1 MVAPIPLPEPTITAL
16 QKMPADPG
24 VVVIFAVQNQSDGDG
39 AAPAARIDASVRAAL
54 DEGLCETVDRMIATG
69 EIAGK
74 CGEIL
79 CVATSASPV
88 SLLVV
93 AGIGKPSDVT
103 RSGVFDGAAAVIR
116 RLADKPRTQLTFL
129 IGETIA
135 SDHHDA
141 LVAGALTACEGQHIY
156 QRQPATHVPQSLSFV
171 GISSEAA
178 IAGEILGSSINH
190 TRRLV
195 NEPPTIMNPTEFA
208 DRAAAMA
215 AAEGLQCEVWDE
227 QRLEEEGCRAIL
239 AVGRASA
246 SPPRLVILKHNGGGR
261 EAPLAIVGK
270 GVTFDSGGLSIKP
283 NEGMVDMKCDMAG
296 AATVVGVMRAIAR
309 LGIRRN
315 VIGLCGLAENM
326 IGGDAYKLGDV
337 IETRSG
343 KTIEIR
349 NTDAEGRVVLCDTLD
364 VAVEHGPVAIVD
376 LATLTGACMV
386 ALGLE
391 VAGLMTNNQDLCEQI
406 KTAADAEQEPV
417 WQLPMFSLYD
427 EKIKSKVADIK
438 NVGEGR
444 WGGAITAAKFLE
456 QFVGNTPWLHIDIA
470 GPAFAESPK
479 PNRDAGATG
488 VMVRTLVR
496 WISESAI
503 PEQQPN
509 A

>member
-1 MVAPIPLPEPTITAL
+1 MPEPTIAAL
-16 QKMPADPG
+16 QKLPADSG
-24 VVVIFAVQNQSDGDG
+24 VVVIFATQKESDSDG
-39 AAPAARIDASVRAAL
+39 AAPAASIDASVRVIL
-54 DEGLCETVDRMIATG
+54 DDGLCETIDRMIQTG

-74 CGEIL
+74 FGEIL
-79 CVATSASPV
+79 CIATSTAQIP
-88 SLLVV
+88 LLVV
-93 AGIGKPSDVT
+93 AGVGKPSDVT
-103 RSGVFDGAAAVIR
+103 RGSTFDGAATVIR
-116 RLADKPRTQLTFL
+116 RLADKPRTQITFL
-129 IGETIA
+129 IGEMIA
-135 SDHHDA
+135 TANHDA
-141 LVAGALTACEGQHIY
+141 VVAGALTACEGQHIY
-156 QRQPATHVPQSLSFV
+156 QSQPTTHVPQALSFV
-171 GISSEAA
+171 GISEEAA
-178 IAGEILGSSINH
+178 AVGEKLGSSINH

-215 AAEGLQCEVWDE
+215 AAEGLECEIWDE
-227 QRLEEEGCRAIL
+227 KRLEAEGCRAIL

-246 SPPRLVILKHNGGGR
+246 SPPRLVILKHNGGGS

-283 NEGMVDMKCDMAG
+283 SDGMVDMKCDMAG

-309 LGIRRN
+309 LGVRRN

-349 NTDAEGRVVLCDTLD
+349 NTDAEGRVVLSDTLD

-386 ALGLE
+386 ALGIE

-406 KTAADAEQEPV
+406 QTAAGAEQEPV
-417 WQLPMFSLYD
+417 WQLPMFAMYD

-456 QFVGNTPWLHIDIA
+456 QFVGDTPWLHIDIA
-470 GPAFAESPK
+470 GPAFAESAK
-479 PNRDAGATG
+479 PSRDAGATG

-496 WISESAI
+496 WISESEN
-503 PEQQPN
+503 PG
-509 A
+509 

>member
-1 MVAPIPLPEPTITAL
+1 MVAPLPLPEPTIAAL
-16 QKMPADPG
+16 EKLPSDLG
-24 VVVIFAVQNQSDGDG
+24 VLVIFAVQNESDGAG
-39 AAPAARIDASVRAAL
+39 PVVKIDASVRAVL
-54 DEGLCETVDRMIATG
+54 DKSVCETIDRMIATG

-79 CVATSASPV
+79 CVATSTAQIP
-88 SLLVV
+88 LLVV
-93 AGIGKPSDVT
+93 AGLGKPSELT
-103 RSGVFDGAAAVIR
+103 RGGTFDGAATIIR
-116 RLADKPRTQLTFL
+116 RLADKPRTQVTLL
-129 IGETIA
+129 VGETIA
-135 SDHHDA
+135 TDNHDA
-141 LVAGALTACEGQHIY
+141 LVAGALTACEGQHLY
-156 QRQPATHVPQSLSFV
+156 QSKPATHVPQTLSFV
-171 GISSEAA
+171 GISAQAA
-178 IAGEILGSSINH
+178 AAGEILGSSINH

-227 QRLEEEGCRAIL
+227 QRLEAEGCRAIL
-239 AVGRASA
+239 AVGRGSV
-246 SPPRLVILKHNGGGR
+246 SPPRLVILKHNGGGS

-283 NEGMVDMKCDMAG
+283 SDGMVDMKCDMAG

-326 IGGDAYKLGDV
+326 LGGDAYKLGDV

-364 VAVEHGPVAIVD
+364 VAVEHDPVAIVD

-386 ALGLE
+386 ALGIE
-391 VAGLMTNNQDLCEQI
+391 VAGLMTNSQDLCKQI
-406 KTAADAEQEPV
+406 EAAAGAEQEPV

-456 QFVGNTPWLHIDIA
+456 QFVGDTPWLHIDIA
-470 GPAFAESPK
+470 GPAFAESAK
-479 PNRDAGATG
+479 PSRDAGGTG

-496 WISESAI
+496 WISTPAG
-503 PEQQPN
+503 